1 MQLYTEDRIGL
12 MADVAT
18 MLADM
23 KVPIHQINTQRRT
36 NGEGIIN
43 LKVGCKNTSTYQYI
57 VDRLKTLP
65 GIHDVVRGFS

>member
-1 MQLYTEDRIGL
+1 
-12 MADVAT
+12 

-23 KVPIHQINTQRRT
+23 KVPIHQINTQRRA